1 MIRLN
6 RPKQM
11 NALNDQLMDE
21 LGAALLAFDAD
32 DAIGAIVL
40 TGNER
45 AFAAGADISVMAK
58 YSYMDAFKKGH
69 ISRNWETMRQVRK
82 PVIAAVAGFAL
93 GGGCE
98 VAMMCDMLIA
108 ADNAKFGQPE
118 IKLGIVPGAGGTQR
132 LPRAIG
138 KAKAMDMVLTGRMM
152 DAAEAE
158 RSGLVSRV
166 VPADQLMTEAL
177 AVAEQLCALG
187 MPSVMLAKDAVNRS
201 FETGPDRRHRLRA
214 PPVPLAVRH
223 PGPAGRHGRLP
234 REAQAG
240 IQEPLSAVAAPQAA
254 GVGSK
259 SARSRRR
266 APTGRTRSPTAGS
279 ASAPPAATS
288 ARCGAAAVD
297 HAVDRLD
304 ALAADQVGAD
314 HRAPA
319 RAVGQRTEVSVRRP
333 TSRSGAS
340 RGPKANCQSIDTLPS
355 ASTSSSA
362 R

>member
-1 MIRLN
+1 MTYECILTETLGAGPLKTGVIRLN

-108 ADNAKFGQPE
+108 ADTAKFGQPE

-132 LPRAIG
+132 LPRAVG
-138 KAKAMDMVLTGRMM
+138 KAKAMDLVLTGRMM

-158 RSGLVSRV
+158 RCSLVSRV
-166 VPADQLMTEAL
+166 VPLASLMDEAIAAAEKIAGMSL
-177 AVAEQLCALG
+177 PATMVAKE
-187 MPSVMLAKDAVNRS
+187 AVNRA
-201 FETGPDRRHRLRA
+201 FETTLAEGVRFERRTFHATFAFEDRSEGMAAFAEKRKPGWKHR
-214 PPVPLAVRH
+214 
-223 PGPAGRHGRLP
+223 
-234 REAQAG
+234 
-240 IQEPLSAVAAPQAA
+240 
-254 GVGSK
+254 
-259 SARSRRR
+259 
-266 APTGRTRSPTAGS
+266 
-279 ASAPPAATS
+279 
-288 ARCGAAAVD
+288 
-297 HAVDRLD
+297 
-304 ALAADQVGAD
+304 
-314 HRAPA
+314 
-319 RAVGQRTEVSVRRP
+319 
-333 TSRSGAS
+333 
-340 RGPKANCQSIDTLPS
+340 
-355 ASTSSSA
+355 
-362 R
+362 